1 VGLEIGSGET
11 GAGDSVKRKIAQHA
25 FSQFRY
31 RLEGRCVPVRPPLS
45 RHYQSLVNA
54 LHRMGIFVYQ
64 SSK

>member
-1 VGLEIGSGET
+1 
-11 GAGDSVKRKIAQHA
+11 VKRKIAQHA